1 MIPIRYK
8 TAGMLP
14 AYQQFYDGFRAKI
27 EGWLAKRRIS
37 RKNQFDTETIKFLGF
52 LLRGN
57 NLEALLNMPADKLPG
72 IVNKLKGVFRGL
84 GRQDSVIMN
93 ICRVVFIDHGYD
105 SSIVKDHYKFP
116 KNELIDDVDADV
128 CPYCNR
134 AFIKHVSG
142 KKTDGAGA
150 EKEVEI
156 KAQLDHFYDKDKYP
170 YLAVSRYNLVP
181 CCPTCNGIGGKYT
194 DDVAM
199 TGIVNPF
206 ALKDTR
212 GMMFKIDV
220 GDSGLMAM
228 SKLEKDI
235 KIRID
240 YPAGSSM
247 EKNVNTFNLQM
258 LYDCHKDYAAELYK
272 IHLFRQTQAYRD
284 FIKALTEDPSSG
296 ICQEDVYR
304 IMTGTYE
311 NESDFN
317 KRPLSKF
324 CNDILDDLKE
334 SGGM

>member
-8 TAGMLP
+8 TTGMIP
-14 AYQQFYDGFRAKI
+14 EYQQFYDGFKAKI
-27 EGWLAKRRIS
+27 EKWVAKGRIS
-37 RKNQFDTETIKFLGF
+37 RTNMFDRESTRFFEY

-57 NLEALLNMPADKLPG
+57 NLITLLNTPAEKLPRV
-72 IVNKLKGVFRGL
+72 IEKLKYHFGGL
-84 GRQDSVIMN
+84 SRQDSDIMR
-93 ICRVVFIDHGYD
+93 ICRVVFISHGYK
-105 SSIVKDHYKFP
+105 SSMDNDGYKFP
-116 KNELIDDVDADV
+116 KNELIDDVGADV

-134 AFIKHVSG
+134 TFIKHVTG
-142 KKTDGAGA
+142 KKADGQR
-150 EKEVEI
+150 VEI

-194 DDVAM
+194 DDVAN

-206 ALKDTR
+206 ALKDAL

-235 KIRID
+235 RIKIE
-240 YPAGSSM
+240 YPAGSAM
-247 EKNVNTFNLQM
+247 DKNVNTFNLQI

-284 FIKALTEDPSSG
+284 FVKALTEDTSSG

-311 NESDFN
+311 DEQDFN
-317 KRPLSKF
+317 KRPLAKF
-324 CNDILDDLKE
+324 SNDILEDLKGSE
-334 SGGM
+334 E

>member
-8 TAGMLP
+8 TTGMIP
-14 AYQQFYDGFRAKI
+14 EYQQFYDGFRAKI
-27 EGWLAKRRIS
+27 EGWVAKERIS
-37 RKNQFDTETIKFLGF
+37 SENQFDEETMRFFGY
-52 LLRGN
+52 LLDDNR
-57 NLEALLNMPADKLPG
+57 LKDLLNVQAEELAGK
-72 IVNKLKGVFRGL
+72 IEELKDIFEDL
-84 GRQDSVIMN
+84 DNQNSHLMN
-93 ICRVVFIDHGYD
+93 ICRVVFIIHGYN
-105 SSIVKDHYKFP
+105 SSSRNDGYKFP

-134 AFIKHVSG
+134 TFIKHVSG
-142 KKTDGAGA
+142 KKNVRGGR
-150 EKEVEI
+150 EINVEI

-181 CCPTCNGIGGKYT
+181 CCPICNGIGGKYT
-194 DDVAM
+194 DDVAE

-206 ALKDTR
+206 ALRDSKGLT
-212 GMMFKIDV
+212 FKIDV

-235 KIRID
+235 EIKID

-247 EKNVNTFNLQM
+247 DKNVNTFNLQM

-284 FIKALTEDPSSG
+284 FIKKLTEDPDTG
-296 ICQEDVYR
+296 ICQDDVFR

-311 NESDFN
+311 DEQSFN
-317 KRPLSKF
+317 KRPLAKF
-324 CNDILDDLKE
+324 SNDIFEDLKGSE
-334 SGGM
+334 E

>member
-8 TAGMLP
+8 TAGMIP
-14 AYQQFYDGFRAKI
+14 EYRSFYDGFRAKI
-27 EGWLAKRRIS
+27 EKWVAKGGIS
-37 RKNQFDTETIKFLGF
+37 PTNMFDRESTRFFEF

-57 NLEALLNMPADKLPG
+57 NLFALLNKPAYKLPG
-72 IVNKLKGVFRGL
+72 VIDTLKSHFRGL
-84 GRQDSVIMN
+84 GRQDTEIMKL
-93 ICRVVFIDHGYD
+93 CRVVFIRHGYD
-105 SSIVKDHYKFP
+105 STLANDHYKFP
-116 KNELIDDVDADV
+116 KNELIDDVGADV

-134 AFIKHVSG
+134 TFIKHVKG
-142 KKTDGAGA
+142 RKTDEAGNYIV
-150 EKEVEI
+150 VEL
-156 KAQLDHFYDKDKYP
+156 KAQLDHFYDKDRYP

-194 DDVAM
+194 DDVAD

-206 ALKDTR
+206 ALKDAH
-212 GMMFKIDV
+212 GMAFNIDV

-235 KIRID
+235 KIKIE
-240 YPAGSSM
+240 YPTGSSLD
-247 EKNVNTFNLQM
+247 KNVNTFNLQM

-284 FIKALTEDPSSG
+284 YIKALTEDSSSG

-311 NESDFN
+311 DERDFN
-317 KRPLSKF
+317 KRPLAKF
-324 CNDILDDLKE
+324 SNDILEDLKGSE
-334 SGGM
+334 E